1 MNDSDRQS
9 LERGLIGWF
18 TVNRITPNLLMII
31 FLVGGFFVSLRIK
44 QEVFPEFD
52 LDLVNVVVPYPGS
65 SPEEVEQGII
75 LAVEEAIR
83 GLEGIKEV
91 TSVASEGAGRITAE
105 LLEGQDRQ
113 RIYQEIAQEVDRI
126 TTFPQDAER
135 PEVRLAARR
144 QEVVEF
150 QIYGDAAEWVLREL
164 AEQVRDRLLQSE
176 GITQVE
182 LTGVRDYEVQVLIDQ
197 ETLRTYNLTLQDI
210 ANRLRA
216 AAVELPGGRVET
228 QGGEVLL
235 RVMERRD
242 WASELAGIP
251 IITTPAG
258 AILHLGDIA
267 EVVDGFQ
274 EVDRSA
280 TFDGQR
286 AVGISVYRIG
296 DQTPIGVSDATRR
309 AMADIE
315 AYLPP
320 GVNWGITRD
329 RADVYRQRLTL
340 LLNNAVWGLL
350 LVVLLLGIFLDLK
363 LAMWVTLGIPISFLG
378 TFLFLPSMDVTIN
391 MISMFAFI
399 IALGIVVDD
408 AIVAGENIYEYRN
421 RGMGYLEA
429 AVRGA
434 RDVAMPVTFSILTN
448 IVAFLPLYFIPG
460 TMGKIYRVIPLV
472 VVTAFLISL
481 VESLLILPTHLAHQ
495 HQPSK
500 NRVAVFL
507 NGLQRAFSRLFE
519 WFIERMFAPFLDFSI
534 AYRQMTLAISAALF
548 LAVLGYVAS
557 QRIGMILMPRVEADF
572 ASVRASLP
580 FGSPLHK
587 VEEVADILVG
597 HAKDIVSENGG
608 DTLSL
613 GVFAVI
619 DEDNIDVRIFLT
631 DADVRPVSTMQLT
644 QLWRD
649 RTGFLP
655 GLESLRF
662 EADRGGPGAGAAL
675 TIELNHRSIDVL
687 DAASTRLAE
696 ILEDFPNVADID
708 DGFTPGKQQLSFTI
722 RPEGQ
727 SLGLTAQ
734 EIARQVRNAFFGAE
748 ALRQQRGRNEIR
760 VRVKL
765 PRAQRISEYDVENLL
780 IRTPAG
786 TDVPLMQIADV
797 SRGRSYT
804 TITRREGRR
813 TVTVTANV
821 EPIDQSS
828 QVIATVQN
836 EILPRLALEF
846 PGLGYSWE
854 GRQADMRDSMRN
866 LIWGFVLAMGVIYA
880 MLAIPFRSYI
890 QPLIVMVAIPF
901 GFIGATLGHMIKG
914 YSLSIMSMMGIVAL
928 SGVVVNDS
936 LILIDYANRL
946 RRDEGLSAFEA
957 IHRAGVRR
965 FRPIML
971 TTLTT
976 FGGLAPMIFETSR
989 QAMFMIPMALSL
1001 GFGILFAT
1009 AVTLVIVPCL
1019 YMTLH
1024 DTASAHKRIE
1034 NFMNN

>member
-31 FLVGGFFVSLRIK
+31 FPVGGFFVSLRIK

-631 DADVRPVSTMQLT
+631 DADAPGQHHAAHTTVRSHRL
-644 QLWRD
+644 
-649 RTGFLP
+649 LP
-655 GLESLRF
+655 GLNRCGLRPT
-662 EADRGGPGAGAAL
+662 AAAPPRAAL

-727 SLGLTAQ
+727 SSGLDGPGN
-734 EIARQVRNAFFGAE
+734 RPSGA
-748 ALRQQRGRNEIR
+748 
-760 VRVKL
+760 
-765 PRAQRISEYDVENLL
+765 
-780 IRTPAG
+780 
-786 TDVPLMQIADV
+786 
-797 SRGRSYT
+797 
-804 TITRREGRR
+804 
-813 TVTVTANV
+813 
-821 EPIDQSS
+821 
-828 QVIATVQN
+828 
-836 EILPRLALEF
+836 
-846 PGLGYSWE
+846 
-854 GRQADMRDSMRN
+854 
-866 LIWGFVLAMGVIYA
+866 
-880 MLAIPFRSYI
+880 
-890 QPLIVMVAIPF
+890 
-901 GFIGATLGHMIKG
+901 
-914 YSLSIMSMMGIVAL
+914 
-928 SGVVVNDS
+928 
-936 LILIDYANRL
+936 
-946 RRDEGLSAFEA
+946 
-957 IHRAGVRR
+957 
-965 FRPIML
+965 
-971 TTLTT
+971 
-976 FGGLAPMIFETSR
+976 
-989 QAMFMIPMALSL
+989 
-1001 GFGILFAT
+1001 
-1009 AVTLVIVPCL
+1009 
-1019 YMTLH
+1019 
-1024 DTASAHKRIE
+1024 
-1034 NFMNN
+1034 